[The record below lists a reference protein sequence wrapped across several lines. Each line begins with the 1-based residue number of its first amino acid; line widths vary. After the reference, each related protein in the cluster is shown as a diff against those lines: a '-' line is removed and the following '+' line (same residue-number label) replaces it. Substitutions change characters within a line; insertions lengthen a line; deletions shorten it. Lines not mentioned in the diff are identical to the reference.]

1 MRLNKI
7 LSVLVLS
14 IILCY
19 TLSSVVLAN
28 PISEV
33 NRYTAKQDLKSSLM
47 SRYGNSYTTIEMLLD
62 AGMEAYDELCNI
74 PDNSVNDGILRDLKS
89 RYYPSF
95 STILMLYKAN
105 KKSYDNLNK

>member
-1 MRLNKI
+1 MRTNIAL
-7 LSVLVLS
+7 LALVSS
-14 IILCY
+14 IICCVVPY
-19 TLSSVVLAN
+19 VVLAN

-33 NRYTAKQDLKSSLM
+33 SQYAAREDLKNSLK
-47 SRYGNSYTTIEMLLD
+47 SRYGNSYSTIEMLLN
-62 AGMEAYDELCNI
+62 AGMESYDELIAI
-74 PDNSVNDGILRDLKS
+74 PDNSVNNGILRDLKD

>member
-1 MRLNKI
+1 MRLTKV

-19 TLSSVVLAN
+19 SLSSAVLAN

-33 NRYTAKQDLKSSLM
+33 NRYTAKEDLKSSLM
-47 SRYGNSYTTIEMLLD
+47 SRYGNSYSTIEMLLN
-62 AGMEAYDELCNI
+62 AGMKAYDELCNI
-74 PDNSVNDGILRDLKS
+74 PDNSVNNGILRDLKS

-95 STILMLYKAN
+95 STILMLYKSN
-105 KKSYDNLNK
+105 KKAYNNLNK

>member
-1 MRLNKI
+1 MKLIKA

-14 IILCY
+14 IIFYCS
-19 TLSSVVLAN
+19 LSNAILAN
-28 PISEV
+28 PISDV
-33 NRYTAKQDLKSSLM
+33 NRYKAKEDLKSSLI

-62 AGMEAYDELCNI
+62 AGMKAYDELCTI
-74 PDNSVNDGILRDLKS
+74 PDNSVNNGILRDLKDK
-89 RYYPSF
+89 YYPSF